1 MAGSQSNQY
10 KNEKRI
16 ERKGLI
22 RQSIFISEYVQRKYP
37 DLYHEAG
44 LMYNEMNTKYPRKP
58 DLRKC
63 TEFREWKNSIA
74 VSNGQQT
81 TSIPREKYYK
91 YNRTEYSNIVIKP
104 TNEPPI
110 ESPTTQQEN
119 RCLNPSITPRIMC
132 LNIPL
137 MSTPCDSTSYK
148 ITIEEPNQT
157 TDPSTPQEPATQEPN
172 QTTDPS
178 TPQEPNQTTDPSTPQ
193 EPATQEPNQ
202 TTDPSTPQEPNQTTD
217 PSTPQ
222 ESPEQ
227 CMDPSIMEQLP
238 PEIVE
243 KIIRELHLDPDLKE
257 LMDDVQAQ
265 IEEEVQ
271 SQIEEEV
278 QSQVEEE
285 IIGLE
290 VDVPELDYL
299 MDQDL
304 MFW

>member
-1 MAGSQSNQY
+1 MASSQSNRY
-10 KNEKRI
+10 KNQKRI

-22 RQSIFISEYVQRKYP
+22 RQSIFISEYVRCKYP

-44 LMYNEMNTKYPRKP
+44 LMYNEMNAAYPRKP

-63 TEFREWKNSIA
+63 KEFREWKNSIA

-81 TSIPREKYYK
+81 TSIPREKSYRYM
-91 YNRTEYSNIVIKP
+91 RTEYNNIVLNP
-104 TNEPPI
+104 TNESPI
-110 ESPTTQQEN
+110 ESPTTPQEN
-119 RCLNPSITPRIMC
+119 GYLNRPLTQRIMC

-137 MSTPCDSTSYK
+137 MPPPCDSTSYET
-148 ITIEEPNQT
+148 IIEEGDWATQEPDQT

-178 TPQEPNQTTDPSTPQ
+178 TPQES
-193 EPATQEPNQ
+193 A
-202 TTDPSTPQEPNQTTD
+202 
-217 PSTPQ
+217 
-222 ESPEQ
+222 EQ
-227 CMDPSIMEQLP
+227 CMDPSIMDQIA

-243 KIIRELHLDPDLKE
+243 KIIQELRLDPALKD
-257 LMDDVQAQ
+257 LMDDV
-265 IEEEVQ
+265 E
-271 SQIEEEV
+271 
-278 QSQVEEE
+278 SQVEEE

>member
-1 MAGSQSNQY
+1 MATSRTKTY
-10 KNEKRI
+10 KIQKRI

-37 DLYHEAG
+37 DLYHEAAS
-44 LMYNEMNTKYPRKP
+44 MYNEINVKYPKKP

-63 TEFREWKNSIA
+63 TEFRKWKNTIA
-74 VSNGQQT
+74 VSKGQ
-81 TSIPREKYYK
+81 SASIIPREKQYK
-91 YNRTEYSNIVIKP
+91 YNRTEYSNIVLNP
-104 TNEPPI
+104 TNESPI

-119 RCLNPSITPRIMC
+119 GYLNQPLTQRIMC

-137 MSTPCDSTSYK
+137 MPPPCDSTSYE

-178 TPQEPNQTTDPSTPQ
+178 TPQEPATQEPNQTTDSSTPQ

-202 TTDPSTPQEPNQTTD
+202 TTDPSTPQEPA
-217 PSTPQ
+217 
-222 ESPEQ
+222 EQ
-227 CMDPSIMEQLP
+227 CMDPSIMDQIA
-238 PEIVE
+238 PEIIE
-243 KIIRELHLDPDLKE
+243 KIIQELRLDPNLKD
-257 LMDDVQAQ
+257 LMDDVQS
-265 IEEEVQ
+265 E
-271 SQIEEEV
+271 
-278 QSQVEEE
+278 VEEE

>member
-1 MAGSQSNQY
+1 MAASQSNQY

-22 RQSIFISEYVQRKYP
+22 RQSIFISEYVQCKYP

-63 TEFREWKNSIA
+63 SEFRKWKNSVA
-74 VSNGQQT
+74 VSKGQQT
-81 TSIPREKYYK
+81 TSIPREKQYR
-91 YNRTEYSNIVIKP
+91 YNRTEYNNIVLNP
-104 TNEPPI
+104 TNESPI
-110 ESPTTQQEN
+110 ESPTTPQEN
-119 RCLNPSITPRIMC
+119 GYLNQPLTQRIMC

-137 MSTPCDSTSYK
+137 MPPPCDSTSYET
-148 ITIEEPNQT
+148 TIEEGDRT
-157 TDPSTPQEPATQEPN
+157 T
-172 QTTDPS
+172 
-178 TPQEPNQTTDPSTPQ
+178 QEPNQTTDPSTPQ

-202 TTDPSTPQEPNQTTD
+202 TTDPSTPQEPATQEPNQTTD

-222 ESPEQ
+222 EPATQEPNQTTDPSTPQEPAEQ
-227 CMDPSIMEQLP
+227 CMDPSIIDRIA

-243 KIIRELHLDPDLKE
+243 KIIQELRLDPNLKD
-257 LMDDVQAQ
+257 LMDD
-265 IEEEVQ
+265 
-271 SQIEEEV
+271 V